1 MQGNKHAHNDPP
13 IQLLYIAMKKNRK
26 ITQFFA
32 AQIFLPYPV
41 NLQVFLYSEAPTL
54 SRSQSHVLGNHVAQ
68 LSSFRTWQ
76 SLSLPP
82 CRPHHLN
89 GGRNVV
95 IMWIIL
101 DHCLPHA
108 HTHEQH

>member
-41 NLQVFLYSEAPTL
+41 RCPCH
-54 SRSQSHVLGNHVAQ
+54 HVVRTISMVVAT
-68 LSSFRTWQ
+68 S
-76 SLSLPP
+76 
-82 CRPHHLN
+82 
-89 GGRNVV
+89 
-95 IMWIIL
+95 
-101 DHCLPHA
+101 
-108 HTHEQH
+108 